1 MRLGLIAD
9 IHGNLVALDA
19 VLAALAAA
27 RVDEV
32 VCLGDVAALGPQPS
46 EVISRLREIGCQT
59 VLGNTDAWLLPD
71 PQLPATPPTSTAVSE
86 LTRWCA
92 DQLSNADRR
101 ALSELPVELTL
112 SLATT
117 HLYCFHASPRSL
129 DDVIAAT
136 TPDADLAAMLGERA
150 APLVAGGH
158 THIQLLRRWGEAF
171 VLNPGSVGLPGVGPG
186 DPRLPVNRDVH
197 WAEFAIVDVSARG
210 TSIDLRRLPLDLDRV
225 LAAVVESGMP
235 HRDWWAGLWG
245 IGRGRGRSRPRPRF

>member
-19 VLAALAAA
+19 VLAALGAA

-32 VCLGDVAALGPQPS
+32 VCLGDVAALGPQPR
-46 EVISRLREIGCQT
+46 EVIARLRAIGCPG

-71 PQLPATPPTSTAVSE
+71 PPFPATPPTSTAVRE

-92 DQLSNADRR
+92 DQLTETDQGY
-101 ALSELPVELTL
+101 LGELPIGMTI
-112 SLATT
+112 S
-117 HLYCFHASPRSL
+117 HPGPSIQGFHATPRSL

-136 TPDADLAAMLGERA
+136 TPDTDLAAMLGASPAR
-150 APLVAGGH
+150 LVAGGH
-158 THIQLLRRWGEAF
+158 THIQLLRRWGDTLL
-171 VLNPGSVGLPGVGPG
+171 LNPGSVGLPGVGPG

-197 WAEFAIVDVSARG
+197 WAEYAIVDVSEHG

-225 LAAVVESGMP
+225 LTAAATSGMP
-235 HRDWWAGLWG
+235 HRDWWTGLWRS
-245 IGRGRGRSRPRPRF
+245 GRPHPRPQR